1 MLVRGSRA
9 LCAALVVT
17 CVASSAP
24 RAFAAGPS
32 KAECIAAN
40 EEAQDLRRGG
50 RLRAA
55 RARLAQCVDASC
67 PGPVREDCS
76 QAIAEV
82 DAAMPTLVFEV
93 RDAAGN
99 DVSGARVS
107 LGGDESP
114 VPVTGTA
121 LSVDPG
127 AHHFVFEAD
136 GVPTTEKD
144 VVVHEG
150 DKGRHIRVTMGAPA
164 ANAAA
169 APAVSAKPA
178 VGPEDKP
185 AGGSTMRTLGLV
197 TGGVGVVG
205 LAVGTIFGVLT
216 KSTYDKALQDEC
228 GNKVNGCTAQGSQD
242 GKTAHT
248 DAAVSTGAFIG
259 GGVFLVAGALLFFT
273 APKDNVVVAPAASAS
288 GGGLLVR
295 GTW

>member
-1 MLVRGSRA
+1 VLVRGSRV
-9 LCAALVVT
+9 CAALAVIW
-17 CVASSAP
+17 VASATP

-40 EEAQDLRRGG
+40 EEAQDLRRAG

-55 RARLAQCVDASC
+55 RAKLSQCVEASC

-114 VPVTGTA
+114 APITGTA

-136 GVPTTEKD
+136 GAPTTEKD

-150 DKGRHIRVTMGAPA
+150 DKGRHIRVTMGTP
-164 ANAAA
+164 AAA
-169 APAVSAKPA
+169 APQAVPPKPA
-178 VGPEDKP
+178 VGPEEKP
-185 AGGSTMRTLGLV
+185 AGGGSTMRTLGLV

-205 LAVGTIFGVLT
+205 LAVGGIFGLLT

-228 GNKVNGCTAQGSQD
+228 GNRANGCTAQGSQD

-248 DAAVSTGAFIG
+248 DAAISTGAFIG
-259 GGVFLVAGALLFFT
+259 GGVFLAAGALLFFT
-273 APKDNVVVAPAASAS
+273 APKDSVVVAPAASAS